1 MSFEIFFDNPIIFI
15 ILVAAISSLFR
26 KKKENVSHSKGQE
39 RTIQPKKS
47 NTFSPTALEEVR
59 EVFKEVTRS
68 FSNPTT
74 SSNQKRENPSHEEI
88 KGVNQQVEELNQ
100 SNMSEPLHSDVPI
113 LQTVVEE
120 KKRDKVIELDEMK
133 LVDAVV
139 WSEIL
144 GPPRAKKP
152 YRKIR

>member
-15 ILVAAISSLFR
+15 ILVAVISSLFR
-26 KKKENVSHSKGQE
+26 KKKENVSHSKGQGK
-39 RTIQPKKS
+39 TSQPKKS
-47 NTFSPTALEEVR
+47 NTFSPTSLEEVR
-59 EVFKEVTRS
+59 DVFKEVTRS
-68 FSNPTT
+68 FSSPTT
-74 SSNQKRENPSHEEI
+74 SSNRKRENPSYEEI
-88 KGVNQQVEELNQ
+88 KGVNQQEEELNQ
-100 SNMSEPLHSDVPI
+100 SNLTEPLHSDVPI
-113 LQTVVEE
+113 LQTVMQE
-120 KKRDKVIELDEMK
+120 KQRDKVIELDETK